1 MTQPSFSCPLFKI
14 KFFYLMESNS
24 QQQEAYRA
32 STILL
37 PGPEK
42 QCYGLVAA
50 VKARRRFPRKT
61 SLQTRA
67 GKRDRDT
74 I

>member
-1 MTQPSFSCPLFKI
+1 
-14 KFFYLMESNS
+14 MEDNS

-32 STILL
+32 STVHP

-50 VKARRRFPRKT
+50 VKAIRKFPWKT
-61 SLQTRA
+61 SPQTLA
-67 GKRDRDT
+67 GKRHRDT